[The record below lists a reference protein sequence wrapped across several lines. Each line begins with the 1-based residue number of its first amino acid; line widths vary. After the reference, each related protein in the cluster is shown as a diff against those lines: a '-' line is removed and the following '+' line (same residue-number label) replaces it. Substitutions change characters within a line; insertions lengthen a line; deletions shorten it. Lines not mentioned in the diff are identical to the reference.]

1 MARRGTR
8 LEDIAE
14 LANVSVSTVSRAL
27 NDHPAISEDTK
38 RLVWKLARERGYKF
52 RPSMPTL
59 VSGAAATIVIVI
71 PRPQGRHGRISD
83 PFYQELIVGVAEAA
97 RDSRCDLLFS
107 HLAPGSFED
116 LSQLMAANRAN
127 GVIFLGQSELHERFN
142 RLAKEEVRFLAWG
155 ADLPG
160 QQYCTV
166 GSDNE
171 KGGMRAA
178 SHLIRL
184 GRRRIAFFGSTAAPE
199 AMQRYNGY
207 LAAHAESSL
216 EVDPRLIQP
225 AHFEI
230 ESAETAVNQL
240 IASGA
245 PFDGI
250 VAASDLIALGAIR
263 ALRRAGR
270 SVPQDVSVVG
280 YDNVL
285 LASYS
290 QPALTTISQDM
301 AKAGR
306 IMVSKLVE
314 AISGNLLQSERLPT
328 ELIVRESCGA

>member
-1 MARRGTR
+1 MAKRGTR

-14 LANVSVSTVSRAL
+14 LAQVSVSTVSRAL
-27 NDHPAISEDTK
+27 NDHPAISEETK
-38 RLVWKLARERGYKF
+38 RLVWKLARDRDYKF

-83 PFYQELIVGVAEAA
+83 PFFQELIGGVAEAA
-97 RDSRCDLLFS
+97 RESSCDLLLS
-107 HLAPGSFED
+107 HLAPESFDD

-142 RLAKEEVRFLAWG
+142 RLAKEEARFLAWG

-166 GSDNE
+166 GSENE
-171 KGGMRAA
+171 KGGMRAT
-178 SHLIRL
+178 SHLMRL
-184 GRRRIAFFGSTAAPE
+184 GRRRIAFFGSTDAPE

-207 LAAHAESSL
+207 VAAHTEAGIDL
-216 EVDPRLIQP
+216 DPRLMLP
-225 AHFEI
+225 VHFEI
-230 ESAETAVNQL
+230 ESADTAVNHL

-245 PFDGI
+245 EFDGI

-263 ALRRAGR
+263 ALHRAGR
-270 SVPQDVSVVG
+270 SVPDDVSIVG
-280 YDNVL
+280 YDNIQ

-290 QPALTTISQDM
+290 QPALTTVSQDM

-306 IMVSKLVE
+306 IMVSKLME
-314 AISGNLLQSERLPT
+314 AKSGSVLQSERLPT